1 MASILE
7 LKRKIDALDI
17 NQVSVDAITK
27 TDAIA
32 ADLQVKQQ
40 LNGVDAKGKTMPDY
54 SPISVELYGK
64 TAGPIKLRDTGA
76 FQRGVFVKAM
86 SDKIVFSS
94 TDDKTKMLEER
105 FGKKGFSILGLNSGS
120 RKEWILDLEPNLI
133 DIVKKKTGL

>member
-7 LKRKIDALDI
+7 LRRKIDDLDI

-32 ADLQVKQQ
+32 ADIQVKQQ
-40 LNGVDAKGKTMPDY
+40 LNGVDAKGKEMPYY
-54 SPISVELYGK
+54 SPVSVEVFGK
-64 TAGPIKLRDTGA
+64 PEGPIKLRDTGA
-76 FQRGVFVKAM
+76 FQRGIYVKAM
-86 SDKIVFSS
+86 GDKITISS

-120 RKEWILDLEPNLI
+120 RKEWKEDLQPVLV